1 MSTIVFR
8 NIKVFITRERIFS
21 ENRKHGFF
29 YYDIQYEEEED
40 TGYPLPSVLWSRTIN
55 VNHWGTLI
63 TRTVLANNAEEN
75 KCIELTEDECETINK
90 IQSYAT
96 ELPD

>member
-1 MSTIVFR
+1 VDVVVFR
-8 NIKVFITRERIFS
+8 DKEVFITRERILNK
-21 ENRKHGFF
+21 NRKDGFF

-63 TRTVLANNAEEN
+63 TRTVLVNNAEEN
-75 KCIELTEDECETINK
+75 KCIELTEDECEAINK

-96 ELPD
+96 GLPD